1 MQWYEM
7 KNMEDRKSEM
17 ALPGIEADSA
27 NFFGS
32 LSRVGV
38 KFFCET

>member
-17 ALPGIEADSA
+17 ALPGIEAGGA
-27 NFFGS
+27 IF
-32 LSRVGV
+32 
-38 KFFCET
+38 